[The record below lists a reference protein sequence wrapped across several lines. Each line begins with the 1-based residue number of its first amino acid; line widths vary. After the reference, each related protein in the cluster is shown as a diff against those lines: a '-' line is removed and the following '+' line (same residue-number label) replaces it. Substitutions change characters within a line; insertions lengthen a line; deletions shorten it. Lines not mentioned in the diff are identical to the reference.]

1 MPINNENCWEY
12 VFEKSTC
19 NKLKKSIKI
28 MYVHLKKL
36 VRTKYAIRLFI
47 NMYLLSH
54 SAECNMGNIL
64 QISHILQ
71 VISRVFRG
79 VK

>member
-19 NKLKKSIKI
+19 NKYKKSIKI
-28 MYVHLKKL
+28 INVHFKKV

-47 NMYLLSH
+47 NM
-54 SAECNMGNIL
+54 
-64 QISHILQ
+64 
-71 VISRVFRG
+71 
-79 VK
+79 

>member
-1 MPINNENCWEY
+1 
-12 VFEKSTC
+12 
-19 NKLKKSIKI
+19 

-36 VRTKYAIRLFI
+36 VRTKYAIRLFT